1 MSLTS
6 PIFFAFLSAVVVAF
20 HISESIAYRRFVLGA
35 ANAVFIASY
44 ITGLTQVLP
53 LLAFLV
59 LGYACVSALY
69 VRQSPVVLALGVV
82 AVLCSYVFLKRFS
95 FFEDLGRLPF
105 PYLTVGLSYILFRI
119 LHLMVDVRS
128 GDLAGRIGPLAFFRF
143 TCNFLCFV
151 SGPIQRYQDF
161 NATDGKTAVQLDPS
175 RVYEA
180 FSRIA
185 TGYVKFV
192 IIAAT
197 ADYAFTYLSPQLLQ
211 ATSLP
216 FVKLCAVYA
225 AVASLYTVYLYFNF
239 SGYMDIVIGIGSLLG
254 QSLPENFD
262 KPFSARSFLEFWQ
275 RWHMTLSQWF
285 KLYLFNPLLMFLMTW
300 FPSPALTA
308 YLGVLAFFVTFLVMG
323 VWHGTTAVF
332 VIYGLLMGAGA
343 SINKL
348 WQVACTERLGKKRY
362 RALTE
367 SVAYI
372 YFARGLTVSYFV
384 IALTCLWVTE
394 LPQFIQLLMRLGV
407 AGILGTFVVLV
418 AAFAIAALVLDFA
431 RARFC
436 IPLSLS
442 AIQSGEIV
450 RNLTL
455 AGKMMAIFAVAT
467 LLHKAPDFVYKAF

>member
-6 PIFFAFLSAVVVAF
+6 PLFFAFLAATVVAF
-20 HISESIAYRRFVLGA
+20 HISESVAYRRFVLGA
-35 ANAVFIASY
+35 ANAIFIASY
-44 ITGLTQVLP
+44 LTDVTQVLP
-53 LLAFLV
+53 LLAFLA
-59 LGYACVSALY
+59 LGYACVSALHA
-69 VRQSPVVLALGVV
+69 RQSPLVLALGVV
-82 AVLCSYVFLKRFS
+82 AVLCLYVFLKRFS
-95 FFEDLGRLPF
+95 FFEGLGQLPF

-119 LHLMVDVRS
+119 FHIMVDVRS
-128 GDLAGRIGPLAFFRF
+128 GDLVERIRPLAFFRF

-161 NATDGKTAVQLDPS
+161 SSADGKATIQLDPS

-197 ADYAFTYLSPQLLQ
+197 ANYAFTFLSPQLQ

-216 FVKLCAVYA
+216 ILKLCAIYGA
-225 AVASLYTVYLYFNF
+225 AASLYTIYLYFNF
-239 SGYMDIVIGIGSLLG
+239 SGYMDIVIGIGTLLG

-262 KPFSARSFLEFWQ
+262 KPFTARSFLEFWQ

-300 FPSPALTA
+300 LPSPALTA
-308 YLGVLAFFVTFLVMG
+308 YLGVLAFFITFLVMG

-367 SVAYI
+367 STAYI
-372 YFARGLTVSYFV
+372 YSARGLTVGYFV
-384 IALTCLWVTE
+384 LALTCLWVTE
-394 LPQFIQLLMRLGV
+394 LPQFTGLLMRLGV
-407 AGILGTFVVLV
+407 AGLLGTFVVLV
-418 AAFAIAALVLDFA
+418 AAFAIAALALDLV
-431 RARFC
+431 RSRVDV
-436 IPLSLS
+436 PLSLS

-450 RNLTL
+450 KNLTL
-455 AGKMMAIFAVAT
+455 AGKMMAIFAVTT